1 MNKNPNKITEMPY
14 AKWLE
19 QSLRDMT
26 TFQVRGIA
34 LAVLTDNNETCTS
47 YYNVGMTDK
56 LVISGVI
63 SQDATIDMLEAN
75 GVINYEDDIDDEEED
90 TDGEEK

>member
-26 TFQVRGIA
+26 TFKVHGIA
-34 LAVLTDNNETCTS
+34 LAVLTDNKETCTS
-47 YYNVGMTDK
+47 YYNVDMADK

-63 SQDATIDMLEAN
+63 SQDATLDMLEAN
-75 GVINYEDDIDDEEED
+75 GVISYEDDAEEE

>member
-1 MNKNPNKITEMPY
+1 MNKNSNKITEMPY

-26 TFQVRGIA
+26 TFQVHGIA
-34 LAVLTDNNETCTS
+34 LVVLTDNNETYTS
-47 YYNVGMTDK
+47 YYNVNMADK

-63 SQDATIDMLEAN
+63 SQDATLDMLEVN
-75 GVINYEDDIDDEEED
+75 GIISDEDDAEEEAN
-90 TDGEEK
+90 GEEK

>member
-26 TFQVRGIA
+26 TLSIRGIA
-34 LAVLTDNNETCTS
+34 LAAITNDDETYTD
-47 YYNVGMTDK
+47 YYNISMADK
-56 LVISGVI
+56 LVLSGLI
-63 SQDATIDMLEAN
+63 SQDATLDMLAAN
-75 GVINYEDDIDDEEED
+75 GIISYEDEEEED
-90 TDGEEK
+90 NNGEEKE